1 MELVVG
7 IQRLDGL
14 GEGWGIGVLKIPK
27 LVLGL
32 IIAIA
37 TIVVVVVVGGNL
49 GEVLECGEV
58 GLAFG
63 MCGFTIL

>member
-1 MELVVG
+1 VEPIIG
-7 IQRLDGL
+7 IQWLSGL
-14 GEGWGIGVLKIPK
+14 GEHWGIGVLEIPK

-37 TIVVVVVVGGNL
+37 TIVVVVGGNL

-58 GLAFG
+58 SLVLGT
-63 MCGFTIL
+63 CGFTFL